1 MRLSKSWIVARK
13 DFKIFRRKKSVLY
26 TLLIIPFMISILLG
40 VVLFVSHIPAA
51 NLVHDL
57 PAFAFFFVML
67 AGVVPTAIASYTI
80 VGEKVE
86 KTLEPLLAA
95 PVTDG
100 EILFGKAISAF
111 IPSILAILGGSI
123 LFMALADIATFNTL
137 GFYYFPD
144 LNTVITLFV
153 MAPLAVLMSV
163 EWNVVVSGRVTDVR
177 VAQQLGGL
185 VAIPFV
191 AIYLLGLLNYV
202 PLNVTSNLLIIAGI
216 LALVDVALFTVT
228 RRTFK
233 REEIL
238 TKWK

>member
-1 MRLSKSWIVARK
+1 MRLSKSWVIARK
-13 DFKIFRRKKSVLY
+13 DFKTFRRKKNVLY
-26 TLLIIPFMISILLG
+26 SLLIAPIMISILLSA
-40 VVLFVSHIPAA
+40 VLMVKNIPATT
-51 NLVHDL
+51 LSYLL
-57 PAFAFFFVML
+57 PALSFLYVIL

-100 EILFGKAISAF
+100 EILLGKGISAF
-111 IPSILAILGGSI
+111 LPSILAILGGSV
-123 LFMALADIATFNTL
+123 LFMVLSDLATFKSF
-137 GFYYFPD
+137 GYYFFPN
-144 LNTVITLFV
+144 LNTAITLFLMV
-153 MAPLAVLMSV
+153 PLAILMSV

-185 VAIPFV
+185 IVLPFA
-191 AIYLLGLLNYV
+191 AIYVLGEINVV
-202 PLNVTSNLLIIAGI
+202 PLDVTSNLLIICGI
-216 LALVDVALFTVT
+216 LALVDVLLFSIA
-228 RRTFK
+228 RETFQ

>member
-1 MRLSKSWIVARK
+1 MRLSKSWVIARK

-40 VVLFVSHIPAA
+40 VVLFVSHITAA
-51 NLVHDL
+51 TLVHDL

-123 LFMALADIATFNTL
+123 LFMALADVATFNAL
-137 GFYYFPD
+137 GYYYFPD
-144 LNTVITLFV
+144 LNTVITLFLMV
-153 MAPLAVLMSV
+153 PLAVLMSV

-185 VAIPFV
+185 VAIPFA

-202 PLNVTSNLLIIAGI
+202 PLNVASNILIIAGI
-216 LALVDVALFTVT
+216 LALADVALFTVT

>member
-1 MRLSKSWIVARK
+1 MRLSKSWVIARK
-13 DFKIFRRKKSVLY
+13 DFKTFRRKKNVLY
-26 TLLIIPFMISILLG
+26 SLLIAPIMISILLSA
-40 VVLFVSHIPAA
+40 VLMVKNIPATT
-51 NLVHDL
+51 LSYLL
-57 PAFAFFFVML
+57 PALSFLYVIL

-100 EILFGKAISAF
+100 EILLGKGISAF
-111 IPSILAILGGSI
+111 LPSILAILGGSV
-123 LFMALADIATFNTL
+123 LFMVLSDLATFKSF
-137 GFYYFPD
+137 GYYFFPN
-144 LNTVITLFV
+144 LNTAITLFLMV
-153 MAPLAVLMSV
+153 PLAILMSV

-185 VAIPFV
+185 IVLPFA
-191 AIYLLGLLNYV
+191 AIYVLGEINVV
-202 PLNVTSNLLIIAGI
+202 PLDVTINLLIICGI
-216 LALVDVALFTVT
+216 LALVDVLLFSIA
-228 RRTFK
+228 RETFQ

>member
-1 MRLSKSWIVARK
+1 MRLSKSWVIAQK
-13 DFKIFRRKKSVLY
+13 DLKTFRRKKNVLY
-26 TLLIIPFMISILLG
+26 TLLIIPIMISILLS
-40 VVLFVSHIPAA
+40 VVLMVRNIPVTT
-51 NLVHDL
+51 LSYLL
-57 PAFAFFFVML
+57 PSFSYFYVIL

-100 EILFGKAISAF
+100 EILLGKGISAF
-111 IPSILAILGGSI
+111 LPSILAILGGSV
-123 LFMALADIATFNTL
+123 LFMVLSDVATLKSF
-137 GFYYFPD
+137 GYYFFPN
-144 LNTVITLFV
+144 LNTAITLFLMV
-153 MAPLAVLMSV
+153 PLAILMSV

-185 VAIPFV
+185 IVLPFA
-191 AIYLLGLLNYV
+191 AIYVLGEINVV
-202 PLNVTSNLLIIAGI
+202 PLDVTSNLLIICGI
-216 LALVDVALFTVT
+216 LALIDVLLFSIA
-228 RRTFK
+228 RATFQ